1 MTERRTTEQ
10 LLADAEERLRL
21 TDDLP
26 ARVEAIRGTARDDA
40 RTVAVTVTVHGALA
54 GLSITDDALAMGPDR
69 LGDEIVRLAAA
80 AQRSALVDGLGAL
93 SRVLGDAGTVELA
106 RSIGLGE
113 LIDPD
118 ASVVPYVPSANPN
131 VDDDYAMT
139 FDFSSLRSDR

>member
-106 RSIGLGE
+106 RS
-113 LIDPD
+113 
-118 ASVVPYVPSANPN
+118 
-131 VDDDYAMT
+131 
-139 FDFSSLRSDR
+139 